1 MFLMFRKQGQV
12 DKNSINIY
20 SNKYIK
26 EFIKC
31 IINILLKYAR
41 TVLYAKQYYQVLKS
55 PYYI

>member
-41 TVLYAKQYYQVLKS
+41 TVLYAK
-55 PYYI
+55 